1 MCHVQVLAKILRLTG
16 TSVTKEDSLCSPHCK
31 VSSRIYHKGTFSFWK
46 HLWSHDDIFAGVSSS
61 CESARSANAQIQ
73 VFYFL
78 FHTLST
84 SFLCFCRGFHLH
96 TVFFVTSLIPSI
108 SNNERKLLDL
118 RPLNSTQ
125 RPFWGSVHLTRWV
138 FTIAG
143 GQFFTTVLIFRHFE
157 KELMML
163 KRWSGRNSVG
173 LVRTS
178 MPSSLKSLKAVS
190 QNKTGIRSHF
200 VFFRNKNEYYL
211 SRTVKW
217 KTFWTVFL
225 VFC

>member
-1 MCHVQVLAKILRLTG
+1 MKIFLQV
-16 TSVTKEDSLCSPHCK
+16 SPPHASQQEARMLK
-31 VSSRIYHKGTFSFWK
+31 SRSFT
-46 HLWSHDDIFAGVSSS
+46 
-61 CESARSANAQIQ
+61 
-73 VFYFL
+73 FYFINFQLL
-78 FHTLST
+78 FSA
-84 SFLCFCRGFHLH
+84 SAEVFIFIPC
-96 TVFFVTSLIPSI
+96 FFVTSLIPSR

-143 GQFFTTVLIFRHFE
+143 GQLLTTVLIFRHFE
-157 KELMML
+157 KELMIL

-190 QNKTGIRSHF
+190 QNETG
-200 VFFRNKNEYYL
+200 VRNKTEYYF
-211 SRTVKW
+211 SSNVK
-217 KTFWTVFL
+217 
-225 VFC
+225 

>member
-1 MCHVQVLAKILRLTG
+1 MQVSKKRECSNQGFLLSISHTFNFF
-16 TSVTKEDSLCSPHCK
+16 SLLLK
-31 VSSRIYHKGTFSFWK
+31 RF
-46 HLWSHDDIFAGVSSS
+46 SSS
-61 CESARSANAQIQ
+61 YCVSYCNSS
-73 VFYFL
+73 V
-78 FHTLST
+78 
-84 SFLCFCRGFHLH
+84 
-96 TVFFVTSLIPSI
+96 PSR

-143 GQFFTTVLIFRHFE
+143 GRWSTTVLIFRHFE
-157 KELMML
+157 KELMIL

-190 QNKTGIRSHF
+190 QNKTGTRSHF
-200 VFFRNKNEYYL
+200 VFVRNKTEP
-211 SRTVKW
+211 
-217 KTFWTVFL
+217 FGQF
-225 VFC
+225 F